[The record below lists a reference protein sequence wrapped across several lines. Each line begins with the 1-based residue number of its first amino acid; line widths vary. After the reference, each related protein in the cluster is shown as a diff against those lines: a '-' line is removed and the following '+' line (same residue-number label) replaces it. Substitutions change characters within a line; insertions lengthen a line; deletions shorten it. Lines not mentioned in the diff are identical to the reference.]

1 MLYRSLKKV
10 EIDLIMVFWQI
21 NYLNHFIELEKKRK
35 MLKQLREDYATLETN
50 YEDLENT
57 LNIKKTTISDLQ
69 GTY

>member
-1 MLYRSLKKV
+1 MLYRSLKKA
-10 EIDLIMVFWQI
+10 EIDLIMVFWKI
-21 NYLNHFIELEKKRK
+21 NYSNHFIELEKKRK

-50 YEDLENT
+50 YDDLENT

>member
-1 MLYRSLKKV
+1 MLYRSLKKA

-50 YEDLENT
+50 YDDLENT

>member
-1 MLYRSLKKV
+1 
-10 EIDLIMVFWQI
+10 
-21 NYLNHFIELEKKRK
+21 

-50 YEDLENT
+50 YDDLENT